1 MYICERSR
9 FSAWVKAKEG
19 REGEEEDEETDEM
32 EEHLKHTP
40 PPPPPT
46 PKGGR
51 RRERKGEPP
60 PRKEGRIGFNGFHP
74 DSERRRRS
82 HGRKGNVDASNGGA
96 DGKRVKKADEM

>member
-1 MYICERSR
+1 MGKSKGGER
-9 FSAWVKAKEG
+9 
-19 REGEEEDEETDEM
+19 EEEDEETDEM

-40 PPPPPT
+40 PPSPDT
-46 PKGGR
+46 ERGTKEGKKGR
-51 RRERKGEPP
+51 AAAKER
-60 PRKEGRIGFNGFHP
+60 EGRIGLNGFHP

>member
-19 REGEEEDEETDEM
+19 REGVREREEDEETDEM

-40 PPPPPT
+40 PLPPT

-60 PRKEGRIGFNGFHP
+60 RREMEGRK
-74 DSERRRRS
+74 DRLQWVSRS
-82 HGRKGNVDASNGGA
+82 P
-96 DGKRVKKADEM
+96 